1 MLACAC
7 SLGLAEGVG
16 AWSWRE
22 CAGDREKSMESVAGA
37 VAGAGTGRKDDPRRR
52 TKVHAYEEEVI
63 DEDQLPPDYWSLL
76 SLLFSVLGLMLRV
89 SKVPKDSACV

>member
-1 MLACAC
+1 MAPVVSACRGLRCLVLARVRGRPRKA
-7 SLGLAEGVG
+7 
-16 AWSWRE
+16 
-22 CAGDREKSMESVAGA
+22 MESVT
-37 VAGAGTGRKDDPRRR
+37 GAGTGRKDDPRRR